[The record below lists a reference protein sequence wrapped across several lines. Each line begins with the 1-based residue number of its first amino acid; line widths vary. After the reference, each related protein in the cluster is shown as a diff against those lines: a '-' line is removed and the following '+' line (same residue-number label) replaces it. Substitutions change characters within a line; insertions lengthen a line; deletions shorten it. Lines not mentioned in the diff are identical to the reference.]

1 VLTRL
6 SSRSGVTAGDD
17 FGGILSLHLSLG
29 PPKFLG
35 TAARLLIASAPLPR
49 RNNDNIRHAGGQICR
64 PVPPQALAILNLF
77 ENKTLNTMNARLQ
90 YELRGWAYWAKCLNP
105 LRNTVTI
112 NDLPLGL
119 QMRAYKRDAVGR
131 GLYRRKIHEPF
142 LTKLLLE
149 RFAGSAPRNFIDVGA
164 NIGYFTCLMSKFA
177 GPAGK
182 VLAVEPEPNNL
193 ELLRQNIAA
202 NELRNVEIFP
212 CAVGATEGS
221 AMLGLYKPSN
231 RGRHSILDTTAKSQ
245 VKVPVKTL
253 DKIAS
258 SVGAGVHSW
267 SLLKI
272 DVEGYEAF
280 VIDGA
285 KETLPHVEAL
295 VMEFSP
301 ALWKRSGSDPAAIL
315 RALRQNFTRIYRLG
329 STELMRVSID
339 DCLQSDQQTELWFE
353 R

>member
-1 VLTRL
+1 
-6 SSRSGVTAGDD
+6 
-17 FGGILSLHLSLG
+17 
-29 PPKFLG
+29 
-35 TAARLLIASAPLPR
+35 
-49 RNNDNIRHAGGQICR
+49 
-64 PVPPQALAILNLF
+64 
-77 ENKTLNTMNARLQ
+77 MNARLQ

-105 LRNTVTI
+105 FRNTITI
-112 NDLPLGL
+112 KHLPLGL

-131 GLYRRKIHEPF
+131 GLYRRKIHEPW

-149 RFAGSAPRNFIDVGA
+149 RFTNSAQRNFIDVGA

-177 GPAGK
+177 GTAGK

-193 ELLRQNIAA
+193 KLLRQNIAA
-202 NELRNVEIFP
+202 NGLKNVDIFP
-212 CAVGATEGS
+212 CAVGASEGS
-221 AMLGLYKPSN
+221 AMLGLYKASN

-245 VKVPVKTL
+245 VKVPVNTL
-253 DKIAS
+253 DQIAGS
-258 SVGAGVHSW
+258 AGTSDQSW

-285 KETLPHVEAL
+285 KETLTRVEAL

-301 ALWKRSGSDPAAIL
+301 ALLKKSGGDPAEIL
-315 RALRQNFTRIYRLG
+315 GLLTTHFTRVYRIG
-329 STELMRVSID
+329 ATDMVRVALD
-339 DCLQSDQQTELWFE
+339 DCLGSNQQTELWFE

>member
-1 VLTRL
+1 
-6 SSRSGVTAGDD
+6 
-17 FGGILSLHLSLG
+17 
-29 PPKFLG
+29 
-35 TAARLLIASAPLPR
+35 
-49 RNNDNIRHAGGQICR
+49 
-64 PVPPQALAILNLF
+64 
-77 ENKTLNTMNARLQ
+77 MNARLQ

-105 LRNTVTI
+105 LRNTITI
-112 NDLPLGL
+112 KHLPMGL

-142 LTKLLLE
+142 LTKFLFE
-149 RFAGSAPRNFIDVGA
+149 RFTGSAQRNFIDVGA

-193 ELLRQNIAA
+193 KLLRQNISA
-202 NELRNVEIFP
+202 NNLKNVEVFP
-212 CAVGATEGS
+212 CAVGASEGS

-231 RGRHSILDTTAKSQ
+231 RGRHSILDTTAKEQ
-245 VKVPVKTL
+245 VKVPLRTL
-253 DKIAS
+253 DEISSSSGAS
-258 SVGAGVHSW
+258 VQSW

-285 KETLPHVEAL
+285 KETLSRVEAL

-301 ALWKRSGSDPAAIL
+301 ALLKKSGADPAAIL
-315 RALRQNFTRIYRLG
+315 GLLSGHFTRIYRIAA
-329 STELMRVSID
+329 TDMARVAVD
-339 DCLQSDQQTELWFE
+339 DCLESDQQTELWFE